1 MGQWHRLV
9 EPMGLLYG
17 DAAVVA
23 VRQGRALWLM
33 GGTAAFSVVRLIEG
47 AQISDPLPVSDV
59 PADWQGVLARLVA
72 PVPDANLPAG
82 AQVMGILNATP
93 DSFSDG
99 GRHDTCETAVRA
111 GRAMVEAGCR
121 VLDIGGESTR
131 PGSAVITPAQEWE
144 RVGPVITALL
154 QETPQAALSV
164 DTRNSL
170 VMERALEAGVAV
182 INDVT
187 ALQYDPQALP
197 LLAGHT
203 CGIVLMHMRGT
214 PQTMEQHAV
223 YKDVASE
230 VVRELGERVEAAEA
244 AGIARERLMVDP
256 GFGFA
261 KTAAQN
267 AELLRRCLLLANL
280 GCRVVF
286 ALSRK
291 RMIGDMTGEA
301 TPAARDAGTQ
311 AASLQAMPLGQPV
324 LRVHDVPG
332 MMQGVRVWQ
341 TLYAPKA

>member
-1 MGQWHRLV
+1 MGRWHRLA

-17 DAAVVA
+17 DAAVAA
-23 VRQGRALWLM
+23 VRQGMALWLM
-33 GGTAAFSVVRLIEG
+33 GGAVAFSGVRLIEG
-47 AQISDPLPVSDV
+47 AQVSAPLPVGDV
-59 PADWQGVLARLVA
+59 PADWQSVLGRLVA
-72 PVPDANLPAG
+72 SVPDAGLPAG

-99 GRHDTCETAVRA
+99 GQHDTREAAVRA
-111 GRAMVEAGCR
+111 GRAMAEAGCR

-131 PGSAVITPAQEWE
+131 PGSVVITPAQEWE
-144 RVGPVITALL
+144 RVGPVIKGLR
-154 QETPQAALSV
+154 QEVPQVALSV

-170 VMERALEAGVAV
+170 VMERALEAGAAV

-187 ALQYDPQALP
+187 ALQHDARALS
-197 LLAGHT
+197 LLAEHD

-214 PQTMEQHAV
+214 PQTMEQYAV
-223 YKDVASE
+223 YSDVACE
-230 VVRELGERVEAAEA
+230 VVRELGARVEAAEA
-244 AGIARERLMVDP
+244 AGIARKRLMVDP

-267 AELLRRCLLLANL
+267 VELLRRCLLLANL

-291 RMIGDMTGEA
+291 RMIGDMTGKA

-332 MMQGVRVWQ
+332 MVQGLRVWQ
-341 TLYAPKA
+341 ALYAAKA

>member
-17 DAAVVA
+17 DAAVTA
-23 VRQGRALWLM
+23 VRQGTAQWLM
-33 GGTAAFSVVRLIEG
+33 GGDVAFSAVRLIEG
-47 AQISDPLPVSDV
+47 AQLSAPRPVSDI
-59 PADWQGVLARLVA
+59 PAGWQGELARVVA
-72 PVPDANLPAG
+72 PVSAAGLPAG

-99 GRHDTCETAVRA
+99 GQHDTSEAAVQA
-111 GRAMVEAGCR
+111 GRAMVAAGCR

-144 RVGPVITALL
+144 RVGPVITALR
-154 QETPQAALSV
+154 QAVPQAALSV
-164 DTRNSL
+164 DTRNGL
-170 VMERALEAGVAV
+170 VMERALAAGAAV

-187 ALQYDPQALP
+187 ALRHDPGALP

-214 PQTMEQHAV
+214 PQDMEQYAV
-223 YKDVASE
+223 YEDVACE
-230 VVRELGERVEAAEA
+230 VVRELGERVDAAEA
-244 AGIARERLMVDP
+244 AGIARSRLMVDP

-267 AELLRRCLLLANL
+267 VELLRRCLLLANL

-291 RMIGDMTGEA
+291 RMIGDMTGETA
-301 TPAARDAGTQ
+301 PAARDAGTQ

-341 TLYAPKA
+341 ALYAAKA

>member
-1 MGQWHRLV
+1 MGRWHRLA

-17 DAAVVA
+17 DAAVAA
-23 VRQGRALWLM
+23 VRQGMALWLM
-33 GGTAAFSVVRLIEG
+33 GGAVAFSCVRLIEG
-47 AQISDPLPVSDV
+47 AQVSAPLPVGDV
-59 PADWQGVLARLVA
+59 PADWQSVLGRLVV
-72 PVPDANLPAG
+72 PVPDAGLPAG
-82 AQVMGILNATP
+82 AQVMGILNTTP

-99 GRHDTCETAVRA
+99 GQHDTREAAVRA
-111 GRAMVEAGCR
+111 GRAMAEAGCR

-144 RVGPVITALL
+144 RVGPVIKGLR
-154 QETPQAALSV
+154 QEVPQVALSV

-170 VMERALEAGVAV
+170 VMERALEAGAAV

-187 ALQYDPQALP
+187 ALQHDACALP
-197 LLAGHT
+197 LLAEHD

-214 PQTMEQHAV
+214 PQTMEQYAV
-223 YKDVASE
+223 YSDVACE
-230 VVRELGERVEAAEA
+230 VVRELGARVEAAEA
-244 AGIARERLMVDP
+244 AGIARKRLMVDP

-267 AELLRRCLLLANL
+267 VELLRRCLLLANL

-332 MMQGVRVWQ
+332 MVQALRVWQ
-341 TLYAPKA
+341 ALYAAKA